1 MKRIKL
7 KQLQRFQLLFISGSI
22 GFSMLVTYLFGLIL
36 GLAIVIASYIGVIVY
51 IRRREAKLLKSL
63 GFRDSDSDDNLN
75 NWPHVNINSND
86 SSSNRSKPT
95 YVCLVCGRKVSGRIC
110 SKCGS
115 RMKKVV
121 F

>member
-1 MKRIKL
+1 M
-7 KQLQRFQLLFISGSI
+7 
-22 GFSMLVTYLFGLIL
+22 
-36 GLAIVIASYIGVIVY
+36 GLAIVIASYIGVIVL

-63 GFRDSDSDDNLN
+63 GFRDSDSDENLN
-75 NWPHVNINSND
+75 NWPHININSSD
-86 SSSNRSKPT
+86 SSSNRGKLT

>member
-1 MKRIKL
+1 
-7 KQLQRFQLLFISGSI
+7 
-22 GFSMLVTYLFGLIL
+22 L
-36 GLAIVIASYIGVIVY
+36 GLAIVIASYIGVIVL

-63 GFRDSDSDDNLN
+63 RFRDSDSDDTLN
-75 NWPHVNINSND
+75 NWPHINSSD
-86 SSSNRSKPT
+86 SSSNRGKLT